1 MDSEKIVRAENQAR
15 LIALNQSLNSFELS
29 YIDYKKAEKDVEEL
43 ASQILEVYSP
53 ENLESFVFKP
63 IPRGGFIVLGM
74 LAYALN
80 LNPSQFEFNTNPK
93 QPIMIVDDIALTGAR
108 IAEILSK
115 NNFSHVV
122 IAHLYSPPQLRNA
135 LMENEPCVKNCFS
148 AHDLEDH
155 APHNYIGDYSLWE
168 KQVSKKMCKR
178 YWIGQSDVVGFAWS
192 ETDYFLWNPVTKR
205 LEDGWR
211 LLAPHKCLKN
221 KFNLGISSQRVEK
234 QDIKLSEDVV
244 SGIFSDEILLYH
256 RETGEIF
263 SLSGV
268 AAMIWRVLMTLG
280 NVEATVKYLKEYYDV
295 EEDVLRRDV
304 EKYVSHLFETKILKK
319 EVDL

>member
-1 MDSEKIVRAENQAR
+1 M
-15 LIALNQSLNSFELS
+15 ALNKSLNLSNMS
-29 YIDYKKAEKDVEEL
+29 YIDYNKAEKDVEKL

-53 ENLESFVFKP
+53 EKLKSFLFKP

-80 LNPSQFEFNTNPK
+80 LKPSQLEFKSNPK
-93 QPIMIVDDIALTGAR
+93 QPVIIVDDVAFTGAR
-108 IAEILSK
+108 ISEILSK
-115 NNFSHVV
+115 NSFSHVV
-122 IAHLYSPPQLRNA
+122 MAHLYSPPQLRNA
-135 LMENEPCVKNCFS
+135 IMANEPCVKNFFS

-155 APHNYIGDYSLWE
+155 APVDHIEDYSSW
-168 KQVSKKMCKR
+168 KKKASERIGGR

-192 ETDYFLWNPVTKR
+192 ETDYPFWNYITEQ

-211 LLAPHKCLKN
+211 LLPPHKCLKN
-221 KFNLGISSQRVEK
+221 KFRLGILPKTVEK
-234 QDIKLSEDVV
+234 RNIRLSNNVV

-256 RETGEIF
+256 QKTGEIY

-268 AAMIWRVLMTLG
+268 AAMIWRVLMTLE
-280 NVEATVKYLKEYYDV
+280 NVEATVKYLKNYYDV

-304 EKYVSHLFETKILKK
+304 NKYVHDLFENNILKK
-319 EVDL
+319 EVD